1 MRKWRPRP
9 GDATPETHRSGR
21 NSSVLSGKDLTVV
34 RHIQLDLLFTIL
46 AAFVVL
52 FGGRALVAR
61 VGVLK
66 RFSIPAPVVGGVI
79 VAVLLALGDAFG
91 GVKIG
96 FDMSLRDNLLL
107 MFFTTVGLSADA
119 RMLVKGGP
127 KLFVFLLVSAVF
139 IAVQN
144 FVGIAAARAMDLHP
158 AIGLLGGSITL
169 TGGHG
174 TGAAYGGRFGET
186 MNIAGAMELTMA
198 CATAGLVLG
207 SILGGPLA
215 EFLVTRYNLKP
226 KATPLELHA
235 TTQVIESQD
244 PITVASVLNTLFAI
258 LLCLA
263 VGKMLAKAFVAT
275 GIILPDFLFCLLFG
289 VLIRNT
295 SSFVNGLRVSDA
307 TVDLLGGVALSL
319 FLTMA
324 LMGMQLMQLI
334 NLAGPLFVILAL
346 QMTAMALFAVFVTYR
361 VMGKDYDAA
370 ILAAGKV
377 GFALSSTGAAL
388 AIVKAVPER
397 GGPSPGGLVI
407 VPMVG
412 AFFIDISTG
421 VFIRAY
427 LALPMFGF

>member
-61 VGVLK
+61 VGFLK

-79 VAVLLALGDAFG
+79 IAVLLALFDAFG
-91 GVKIG
+91 GVKIS

-119 RMLVKGGP
+119 RMLLKGGP
-127 KLFVFLLVSAVF
+127 KLAVFLLVSAVF

-144 FVGIAAARAMDLHP
+144 FVGIAAAKAMDLHP
-158 AIGLLGGSITL
+158 VVGLLGGSITL

-198 CATAGLVLG
+198 CATSGLVLG

-215 EFLVTRYNLKP
+215 EYLITRNNLKP
-226 KATPLELHA
+226 KEVLEPSPA
-235 TTQVIESQD
+235 DIASDVEFDAISVQ
-244 PITVASVLNTLFAI
+244 SVLNTLFAI

-263 VGKMLAKAFVAT
+263 VGKTLAKAFQAT

-289 VLIRNT
+289 VVIRNLGPLAR
-295 SSFVNGLRVSDA
+295 VRVSDA

-319 FLTMA
+319 FLTM
-324 LMGMQLMQLI
+324 
-334 NLAGPLFVILAL
+334 
-346 QMTAMALFAVFVTYR
+346 
-361 VMGKDYDAA
+361 
-370 ILAAGKV
+370 
-377 GFALSSTGAAL
+377 
-388 AIVKAVPER
+388 
-397 GGPSPGGLVI
+397 
-407 VPMVG
+407 
-412 AFFIDISTG
+412 
-421 VFIRAY
+421 
-427 LALPMFGF
+427 

>member
-1 MRKWRPRP
+1 MRP
-9 GDATPETHRSGR
+9 
-21 NSSVLSGKDLTVV
+21 
-34 RHIQLDLLFTIL
+34 IQLDLLFTIL

-61 VGVLK
+61 VAALK

-79 VAVLLALGDAFG
+79 VAVLLALLDGFG
-91 GVKIG
+91 GVKIT

-119 RMLVKGGP
+119 RMLLKGGP
-127 KLFVFLLVSAVF
+127 KLAIFLAVSAVF

-158 AIGLLGGSITL
+158 VVGLLGGSITL

-226 KATPLELHA
+226 KESGIQLNP
-235 TTQVIESQD
+235 TTQVIESPD
-244 PITVASVLNTLFAI
+244 PITVQSVLNTLFAV

-263 VGKMLAKAFVAT
+263 VGKVMAKAFQAT

-295 SSFVNGLRVSDA
+295 TALTKGMRVSDS
-307 TVDLLGGVALSL
+307 TVDLLGGVSLSL

-334 NLAGPLFVILAL
+334 NLAGPLFVILGL
-346 QMTAMALFAVFVTYR
+346 QMLAMALYAIFVTYR
-361 VMGKDYDAA
+361 VMGRDYDAA
-370 ILAAGKV
+370 VLAAGHV
-377 GFALSSTGAAL
+377 GFALSSTAAAL
-388 AIVKAVPER
+388 AIMKTVTER
-397 GGPSPGGLVI
+397 RGPSPLAFVI

-412 AFFIDISTG
+412 AFFIDIINAVLIQG
-421 VFIRAY
+421 Y

>member
-1 MRKWRPRP
+1 M
-9 GDATPETHRSGR
+9 A
-21 NSSVLSGKDLTVV
+21 
-34 RHIQLDLLFTIL
+34 LLE
-46 AAFVVL
+46 
-52 FGGRALVAR
+52 GY
-61 VGVLK
+61 
-66 RFSIPAPVVGGVI
+66 
-79 VAVLLALGDAFG
+79 G

-127 KLFVFLLVSAVF
+127 KLLIFLAVSAVF
-139 IAVQN
+139 IAIQN
-144 FVGIAAARAMDLHP
+144 FVGVAAAMAMDLHP
-158 AIGLLGGSITL
+158 AVGLLGGSITL

-186 MNIAGAMELTMA
+186 MNLAGAMELTMA

-226 KATPLELHA
+226 KTTDEVTLDP
-235 TTQVIESQD
+235 TTQTIESTD
-244 PITVASVLNTLFAI
+244 PITVTSTLNTLFAI

-263 VGKMLAKAFVAT
+263 VGKMLAKAFQAT

-289 VLIRNT
+289 VLIRNV
-295 SSFVNGLRVSDA
+295 SSLTKAVRVSDS

-324 LMGMQLMQLI
+324 LMGMQLIQLI

-346 QMTAMALFAVFVTYR
+346 QMLAMALYAVFVTYR
-361 VMGKDYDAA
+361 VMGRDYDAA
-370 ILAAGKV
+370 ILAAGHV
-377 GFALSSTGAAL
+377 GFALSSTAAAL
-388 AIVKAVPER
+388 AIMKTVTER
-397 GGPSPGGLVI
+397 RGPSPLAFVI

-412 AFFIDISTG
+412 AFFIDIINAVMIQG
-421 VFIRAY
+421 Y